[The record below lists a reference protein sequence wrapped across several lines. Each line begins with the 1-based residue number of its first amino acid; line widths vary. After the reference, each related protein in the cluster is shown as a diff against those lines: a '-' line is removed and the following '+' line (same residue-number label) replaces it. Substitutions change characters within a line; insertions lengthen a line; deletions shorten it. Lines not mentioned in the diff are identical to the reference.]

1 LLLAA
6 AVVEDLLFVLVEVV
20 LVGCYL
26 DTLVFPILPVLMQLL
41 WVEVEVAETH
51 QLYRECLTREDLAIL
66 LLHLV
71 SLLPEAAVAD
81 QVLLQVVL
89 LQLLEV
95 LVEEHLQR
103 HQEQQE
109 QETLQQ
115 LYQDKDILGD
125 LAQQLQTLV
134 EQEVGVLEVQV
145 ILPLRRQLGV
155 LEDLEE
161 LIPISHPLLLG
172 GQYQQQFFQL
182 GNH

>member
-1 LLLAA
+1 LLAV
-6 AVVEDLLFVLVEVV
+6 AVEGDNLFVLVEVV

-26 DTLVFPILPVLMQLL
+26 DTLVFPILPVLIQLL
-41 WVEVEVAETH
+41 WVEVEAMDSH
-51 QLYRECLTREDLAIL
+51 HLYRECLTREDLAIL
-66 LLHLV
+66 LLHLL

-81 QVLLQVVL
+81 QVLFQVVL

>member
-1 LLLAA
+1 LLAA
-6 AVVEDLLFVLVEVV
+6 AVVEDLLLVLVEVV

-26 DTLVFPILPVLMQLL
+26 DTLVFPIVPVLIQLL
-41 WVEVEVAETH
+41 WVEVEAAETH
-51 QLYRECLTREDLAIL
+51 LRSLGLTREDLVIL

-81 QVLLQVVL
+81 QVLLQVIL

-155 LEDLEE
+155 LEDLEK

>member
-1 LLLAA
+1 
-6 AVVEDLLFVLVEVV
+6 
-20 LVGCYL
+20 
-26 DTLVFPILPVLMQLL
+26 
-41 WVEVEVAETH
+41 
-51 QLYRECLTREDLAIL
+51 
-66 LLHLV
+66 LV